1 MDVAEIWY
9 KMWID
14 GRAPGEIPI
23 TWDILKTAFL
33 ERFFPRDNRESKV
46 EVFINLRQGGMSVK
60 EYSFKF
66 VKLSKYTSSLVSSR
80 MDQMSMFVT
89 GVSEDL
95 EEDCWAA
102 ILHDYMD
109 LARLMVHAQQIEEIR
124 WRERGREGKKPRPRV
139 MLVLA
144 LVEVRLESRTCP
156 SSRRGTSTQVILLL
170 PGKLIP
176 KGTSLAPRR
185 AMIEMPSVT

>member
-1 MDVAEIWY
+1 MEQDLGILLSTRRSLLSW
-9 KMWID
+9 K
-14 GRAPGEIPI
+14 
-23 TWDILKTAFL
+23 ILKTVFV
-33 ERFFPRDNRESKV
+33 ERSFAREKREAKV
-46 EVFINLRQGGMSVK
+46 EEFINLRQGGMSVK

-109 LARLMVHAQQIEEIR
+109 LARLMVHAQQVDESHR
-124 WRERGREGKKPRPRV
+124 RKRGREGKKPRPSDQASSSTGKSSFRV
-139 MLVLA
+139 
-144 LVEVRLESRTCP
+144 RIGP
-156 SSRRGTSTQVILLL
+156 SSRRGTKI
-170 PGKLIP
+170 
-176 KGTSLAPRR
+176 
-185 AMIEMPSVT
+185 